1 MFAEI
6 ELKLENLHNFYNCKD
21 KSCREFSEGEKA
33 RQKLLKK
40 TRMHHKWLK
49 GKDLVYCKNHRDLV
63 VAVLRKLSWLAAKPH
78 CKCPSKISKTVPP
91 PLASSGST
99 EWNNWVS
106 SPVACTLTSSTI
118 TTGTPSLADKEV
130 EETSK
135 ALELPDLDAEDSDYG
150 SDFGFS

>member
-1 MFAEI
+1 MVKRER
-6 ELKLENLHNFYNCKD
+6 
-21 KSCREFSEGEKA
+21 SCVL
-33 RQKLLKK
+33 Q
-40 TRMHHKWLK
+40 
-49 GKDLVYCKNHRDLV
+49 NHRDLV

-118 TTGTPSLADKEV
+118 TTGTLSLADEEV

-135 ALELPDLDAEDSDYG
+135 ALELPDLDAEVSDYG
-150 SDFGFS
+150 SDFEFS